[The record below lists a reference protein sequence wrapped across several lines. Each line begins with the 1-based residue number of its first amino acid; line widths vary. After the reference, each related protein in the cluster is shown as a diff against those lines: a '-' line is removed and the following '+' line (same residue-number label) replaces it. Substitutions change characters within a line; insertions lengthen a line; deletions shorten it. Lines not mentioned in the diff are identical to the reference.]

1 MKLNFRIQGFIS
13 QSYLILYDE
22 RKFLNVIK
30 LLKEIEQYSRQ
41 SKELCIFIRIIS
53 GDYFQNTKYFD
64 DASIYTLKKTKEKA
78 LLRRKYK
85 KIKEKLF
92 KKKFRKEKQRKSVD
106 KLKEGKEKKK
116 V

>member
-22 RKFLNVIK
+22 RKFLNIIK

-92 KKKFRKEKQRKSVD
+92 KKKFKKEKQKT
-106 KLKEGKEKKK
+106 KNKEKALIS
-116 V
+116 